1 MTDQVSSVLHVLLV
15 AAVAYLL
22 GSIPFGY
29 LLMKRFRGVDIRA
42 TGSGNIGATNVA
54 RSSPAL
60 GLLTLALD
68 MAKGFVA
75 VVAGYLIG
83 IWFTEPSPS
92 MSRVVIGLG
101 DQAWRYQLAAAA
113 GFFAVVGHIFP
124 VWLKFRGGK
133 GVATAVG
140 GFVALAPKSMVLV
153 LLIFVVVVLAFR
165 YISLGSIV
173 AVALFPLLA
182 YLFYGV
188 EIPGLTLA
196 AFCAASLVIIARH
209 HRNIR
214 RLLSGT
220 EARFTLKRS
229 RA

>member
-1 MTDQVSSVLHVLLV
+1 MTDQATGVLQFLLV

-22 GSIPFGY
+22 GSVPFGY

-60 GLLTLALD
+60 GMLTLALD
-68 MAKGFVA
+68 MSKGFLA
-75 VVAGYLIG
+75 VVAGFLVG
-83 IWFTEPSPS
+83 IWLTDAVSPDLDF
-92 MSRVVIGLG
+92 GW
-101 DQAWRYQLAAAA
+101 AYQLGAAAA
-113 GFFAVVGHIFP
+113 FFAVLGHIFP

-140 GFVALAPKSMVLV
+140 GFVALAPKSMAVV
-153 LLIFVVVVLAFR
+153 LLVFVVVVLAFR

-173 AVALFPLLA
+173 AVALFPVFA
-182 YLFYGV
+182 YLLYGV
-188 EIPGLTLA
+188 EISGLTLA
-196 AFCAASLVIIARH
+196 AFCAASLLIIARH

-220 EARFTLKRS
+220 EARFSLRRS

>member
-1 MTDQVSSVLHVLLV
+1 MTDQATGVLQFLLV

-22 GSIPFGY
+22 GSVPFGY

-60 GLLTLALD
+60 GMLTLALD
-68 MAKGFVA
+68 MSKGFLA
-75 VVAGYLIG
+75 VVAGFLVG
-83 IWFTEPSPS
+83 IWLTDAVSPDFLDF
-92 MSRVVIGLG
+92 RLPDFGW
-101 DQAWRYQLAAAA
+101 AYQLGAAAA
-113 GFFAVVGHIFP
+113 FFAVLGHIFP

-140 GFVALAPKSMVLV
+140 GFVALAPKSMAVV
-153 LLIFVVVVLAFR
+153 LLVFVVVVLAFR

-173 AVALFPLLA
+173 AVALFPVFA
-182 YLFYGV
+182 YLLYGG
-188 EIPGLTLA
+188 EISGLTLA
-196 AFCAASLVIIARH
+196 AFCAASLLIIARH

-220 EARFTLKRS
+220 EARFSLRRS